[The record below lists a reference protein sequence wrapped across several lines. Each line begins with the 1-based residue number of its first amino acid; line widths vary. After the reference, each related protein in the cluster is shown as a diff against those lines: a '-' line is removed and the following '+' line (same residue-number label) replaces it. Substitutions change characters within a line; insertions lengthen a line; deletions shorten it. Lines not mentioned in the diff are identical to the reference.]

1 MKPTINEMHLANT
14 NRIFYINEE
23 GGLFVQFRP
32 NRKRELE
39 MLRGRLDLGETIY
52 YVEALPAGN
61 TIEGY
66 VSRVT
71 NTGVALNDWSI
82 K

>member
-1 MKPTINEMHLANT
+1 MKPVNEMHLSNT
-14 NRIFYINEE
+14 NRIFYINED

-32 NRKRELE
+32 NKKHELE
-39 MLRGRLDLGETIY
+39 MLRDRLNLGETIY
-52 YVEALPAGN
+52 YVETLPAGN
-61 TIEGY
+61 AIEGY

-71 NTGVALNDWSI
+71 NTGVALKDWSI

>member
-1 MKPTINEMHLANT
+1 M
-14 NRIFYINEE
+14 
-23 GGLFVQFRP
+23 QFRP
-32 NRKRELE
+32 NKKRELNT
-39 MLRGRLDLGETIY
+39 LRERHTNGETVY
-52 YVEALPAGN
+52 YVETLPAGN

-71 NTGVALNDWSI
+71 NTGIALKDWSI

>member
-1 MKPTINEMHLANT
+1 MKTANEMHLSNT
-14 NRIFYINEE
+14 NRIFYINED

-32 NRKRELE
+32 NKKRELDI
-39 MLRGRLDLGETIY
+39 LRNRLEIGETVY
-52 YVEALPAGN
+52 YTEMLPAGN

-66 VSRVT
+66 VSRAT
-71 NTGVALNDWSI
+71 NSGVALKDWSI

>member
-1 MKPTINEMHLANT
+1 MKSINEMHLSKT
-14 NRIFYINEE
+14 NRIFYIN
-23 GGLFVQFRP
+23 GDGDLFVQFRP
-32 NRKRELE
+32 NKKCELE
-39 MLRGRLDLGETIY
+39 ILRERLNIDETVY
-52 YVEALPAGN
+52 YMEMLPAGN

-71 NTGVALNDWSI
+71 NSGVTLKDWSI

>member
-1 MKPTINEMHLANT
+1 MKPINEMHLTNT
-14 NRIFYINEE
+14 NRIMYISEE
-23 GGLFVQFRP
+23 GYLFVQFRP
-32 NRKRELE
+32 NKKSELAK
-39 MLRGRLDLGETIY
+39 LRSRIEAGEIVY
-52 YVEALPAGN
+52 YVETLPAGN

-71 NTGVALNDWSI
+71 NTGVALESWSV

>member
-1 MKPTINEMHLANT
+1 MKTVNEMHLSNT
-14 NRIFYINEE
+14 NRIFYINEDGE
-23 GGLFVQFRP
+23 LFVQFRA
-32 NRKRELE
+32 NKKRELE
-39 MLRGRLDLGETIY
+39 MLRNRLNLGETVY

-66 VSRVT
+66 VIRVT
-71 NTGVALNDWSI
+71 NSGVALKDWSI

>member
-1 MKPTINEMHLANT
+1 MKMVNEMHLSGT
-14 NRIFYINEE
+14 NRIFYINGD

-32 NRKRELE
+32 NKKHELDV
-39 MLRGRLDLGETIY
+39 LRNRLNLGETVY
-52 YVEALPAGN
+52 YVETLSVGN

-71 NTGVALNDWSI
+71 NTGVALKDWSI

>member
-1 MKPTINEMHLANT
+1 MKPVNEMHLENT
-14 NRIFYINEE
+14 NRIFYINED

-32 NRKRELE
+32 NKKRELE
-39 MLRGRLDLGETIY
+39 MLRNRLDHGETVY
-52 YVEALPAGN
+52 YVETLPAGN

-71 NTGVALNDWSI
+71 NTGIALVNWSI

>member
-1 MKPTINEMHLANT
+1 MKTVNEMHLSNT
-14 NRIFYINEE
+14 NRIFYINED

-32 NRKRELE
+32 NKKRELDV
-39 MLRGRLDLGETIY
+39 LRNRLDIGETVY
-52 YVEALPAGN
+52 YVETLPAGN

-66 VSRVT
+66 ILRVT
-71 NTGVALNDWSI
+71 NTGVALKDWSI

>member
-1 MKPTINEMHLANT
+1 MKPTINEMHLSNT
-14 NRIFYINEE
+14 NRIFYINED

-32 NRKRELE
+32 NKRRELE
-39 MLRGRLDLGETIY
+39 MLRSRLNLGETVY
-52 YVEALPAGN
+52 YVETLPAGN

-71 NTGVALNDWSI
+71 NSGVALKDWSI